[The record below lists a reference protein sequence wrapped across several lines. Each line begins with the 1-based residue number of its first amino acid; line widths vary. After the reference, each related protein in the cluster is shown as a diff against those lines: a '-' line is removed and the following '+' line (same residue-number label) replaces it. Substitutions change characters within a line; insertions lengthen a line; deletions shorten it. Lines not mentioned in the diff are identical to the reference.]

1 LKISRRRA
9 MLLLSTGASA
19 VFAGL
24 LYGYLR
30 SVELT
35 ARPPVVST
43 TLVVAAKTDIPARKR
58 LSSDMLYMKE
68 VPRGFAFADEF
79 ASISDVEGRVTKSEI
94 LTGEPIR
101 ESRLVAR
108 DELSS
113 LSLELPPDKRA
124 VTVRVNEIVGVA
136 GFVKP
141 GDRVDVM
148 STFSVGTRGEY
159 LTTTVVEDVYVIGV
173 AQELTADEDKPAKLV
188 SSVTLAVNPEAA
200 ARVVLAEETGTIRLV
215 LRPQEGWTTAR
226 AKASTLDL
234 VGSQYAHLFREPVES
249 DRGGSTAAS
258 PGLDGQA
265 APDKALGTDGQS
277 HTGSP
282 QLAGLGLDQYAV
294 VQVIRG
300 THVTDV
306 VVAKEEQR

>member
-1 LKISRRRA
+1 LKMSKRRV

-19 VFAGL
+19 LFAGL

-35 ARPPVVST
+35 ARPPVEQT
-43 TLVVAAKTDIPARKR
+43 TLVVAAKTDIPPRMR
-58 LSSDMLYMKE
+58 LTGDMLYMKE

-79 ASISDVEGRVTKSEI
+79 DSISDVEGRVTRSEI
-94 LTGEPIR
+94 LTEEPIR
-101 ESRLVAR
+101 ESRLVGR
-108 DELSS
+108 NELSS

-124 VTVRVNEIVGVA
+124 VTVKVNEVVGVA

-148 STFSVGTRGEY
+148 STFAVGDKGEH

-173 AQELTADEDKPAKLV
+173 SQELTADEDKAAKLA
-188 SSVTLAVNPEAA
+188 SSVTLAVSPEAA

-215 LRPQEGWTTAR
+215 LRPLEGWTTAR
-226 AKASTLDL
+226 AKASTVDL
-234 VGSQYAHLFREPVES
+234 VGAQYAHHFRDPV
-249 DRGGSTAAS
+249 DRGVGASSAAATEREKQAPGTAA
-258 PGLDGQA
+258 PM
-265 APDKALGTDGQS
+265 TDGPS
-277 HTGSP
+277 LAGSP
-282 QLAGLGLDQYAV
+282 RSADPLSGRYTV

-306 VVAKEEQR
+306 VVAKEEER

>member
-1 LKISRRRA
+1 MKVNRRRV

-43 TLVVAAKTDIPARKR
+43 TLVAAAKTDIAARKR

-94 LTGEPIR
+94 LMGEPIR
-101 ESRLVAR
+101 ESRLVAP

-148 STFSVGTRGEY
+148 STFSVGTKGEH
-159 LTTTVVEDVYVIGV
+159 LTTTIVEDVYVIGV
-173 AQELTADEDKPAKLV
+173 AQELTADEEKPAKLA
-188 SSVTLAVNPEAA
+188 SSVTLAVSPEAA

-215 LRPQEGWTTAR
+215 LRPQDGWTTAR
-226 AKASTLDL
+226 ARASTLDL
-234 VGSQYAHLFREPVES
+234 VGAQYAHLFRDAVDS
-249 DRGGSTAAS
+249 RGGEDPAAP

-265 APDKALGTDGQS
+265 ALGKAQGTDGQS
-277 HTGSP
+277 PAGSP
-282 QLAGLGLDQYAV
+282 HSTGPGSDQFAV